1 MSLKSAKDVWDYL
14 KKEYAGDE
22 RIRGIQSL
30 NLIREFELQRMK
42 DSETIKEYSDKLLGI
57 VNKVRLL
64 GITFSDCRI
73 VEKILVI
80 VPERY
85 EASITTLENTKDL
98 SKITLAE
105 LINALQAQEQRRL
118 MRQDRVTEGALQAKY
133 PDSDKKKFFKKNQ
146 VSNSSKTTVNQ
157 FPNKGKFLKRNFPSC
172 QHCNKLGHP
181 PFKCWKRPDAKC
193 SKCHQ
198 MGHEAIICRTK
209 FQKQDEDAQVA
220 SQDDEDQMFVATC
233 FSVQTS
239 SDHWLIDSGCT
250 NHMTFDKSL
259 FRNLQT
265 TEVAKVRIGNGDCIA
280 TKGKGTI
287 AITTNSGTKTI
298 SDVLYVLDIDQ
309 NLLSVGQLIKKGMKV
324 VFENQSCYIFYAA
337 GQKILQAKMRGN

>member
-1 MSLKSAKDVWDYL
+1 
-14 KKEYAGDE
+14 
-22 RIRGIQSL
+22 
-30 NLIREFELQRMK
+30 MK

-64 GITFSDCRI
+64 GTLFSDCRI
-73 VEKILVI
+73 VEKILVT

-105 LINALQAQEQRRL
+105 LINALQSQEQRRL
-118 MRQDRVTEGALQAKY
+118 MRQDQVPEGALQAKY
-133 PDSDKKKFFKKNQ
+133 SGSDKKKFFKKNQ

-157 FPNKGKFLKRNFPSC
+157 FQNRGKFLKRNFPPC

-198 MGHEAIICRTK
+198 MGHEAIICRTR

-233 FSVQTS
+233 FLVQTS
-239 SDHWLIDSGCT
+239 SDH
-250 NHMTFDKSL
+250 
-259 FRNLQT
+259 
-265 TEVAKVRIGNGDCIA
+265 
-280 TKGKGTI
+280 
-287 AITTNSGTKTI
+287 
-298 SDVLYVLDIDQ
+298 
-309 NLLSVGQLIKKGMKV
+309 
-324 VFENQSCYIFYAA
+324 
-337 GQKILQAKMRGN
+337 